1 MKHFAK
7 SVEQQQAGHF
17 MPRVTKLD
25 KHKYVA
31 YLDTRID
38 HLWHMDLHDL
48 KGQPVRICKKR
59 KQAEKVALALLEQAM
74 RQHGLA
80 QRGG

>member
-7 SVEQQQAGHF
+7 SVEKQQAGLF

-25 KHKYVA
+25 KHKFVA

-38 HLWHMDLHDL
+38 HLWSMDLH
-48 KGQPVRICKKR
+48 GQPVRICKKR
-59 KQAEKVALALLEQAM
+59 KSAEKAALALLAEAM
-74 RQHGLA
+74 RQHEA
-80 QRGG
+80 QPSVQG

>member
-1 MKHFAK
+1 MKHFVR

-31 YLDTRID
+31 YIDTRID
-38 HLWHMDLHDL
+38 ELWHMDLHDL
-48 KGQPVRICKKR
+48 NMQPVRICKKR
-59 KQAEKVALALLEQAM
+59 KAAEKAALALLAEAMQKYQAEQT
-74 RQHGLA
+74 G
-80 QRGG
+80 

>member
-1 MKHFAK
+1 MKHFVR

-31 YLDTRID
+31 YIDTRID
-38 HLWHMDLHDL
+38 ELWHMDLHDL
-48 KGQPVRICKKR
+48 NMQPVRICKKR
-59 KQAEKVALALLEQAM
+59 KAAEKVALALLAEAMQKYQAEQT
-74 RQHGLA
+74 G
-80 QRGG
+80 

>member
-1 MKHFAK
+1 MKHFTR

-31 YLDTRID
+31 YIDTRID
-38 HLWHMDLHDL
+38 ELWHMDLLDL
-48 KGQPVRICKKR
+48 GAQPVRICKKR
-59 KQAEKVALALLEQAM
+59 KAAEKAALALLAEAMHKHQAE
-74 RQHGLA
+74 
-80 QRGG
+80 QRG

>member
-1 MKHFAK
+1 MKLFAK

-31 YLDTRID
+31 YLDTRVD
-38 HLWHMDLHDL
+38 QLWHMDLHDMG
-48 KGQPVRICKKR
+48 GQPVRICKKR
-59 KQAEKVALALLEQAM
+59 KEAEKAALLLLAEAM
-74 RQHGLA
+74 RQHEV
-80 QRGG
+80 QRRS